1 MASYHKSIRVLLQPR
16 LYEQNIDQRYLDLCA
31 EACRGV
37 CQTYKRLHQRIPLA
51 FTSVSLQSVFLAGLT
66 LVYCMW
72 HDHSHNGFKNF
83 GALTDC
89 SIILYVMAERWPAG
103 RKYRDLFESVKK
115 SVLDVISE
123 EKHVPR
129 MAVVNMKDEMQT
141 SLHGLQTNPSTEM
154 ETVHDDLDQ
163 MISDM
168 TGEQLFSWE
177 DNEIDMIMGVEDGN
191 GMGFAG
197 PVDMFDDMLENVEP
211 GWENTI

>member
-1 MASYHKSIRVLLQPR
+1 
-16 LYEQNIDQRYLDLCA
+16 
-31 EACRGV
+31 
-37 CQTYKRLHQRIPLA
+37 
-51 FTSVSLQSVFLAGLT
+51 
-66 LVYCMW
+66 MW

-141 SLHGLQTNPSTEM
+141 SLHGLQANPSTEM
-154 ETVHDDLDQ
+154 VRADLATFG
-163 MISDM
+163 SKLKECKK
-168 TGEQLFSWE
+168 T
-177 DNEIDMIMGVEDGN
+177 
-191 GMGFAG
+191 
-197 PVDMFDDMLENVEP
+197 ENRK
-211 GWENTI
+211 NQ

>member
-1 MASYHKSIRVLLQPR
+1 
-16 LYEQNIDQRYLDLCA
+16 
-31 EACRGV
+31 
-37 CQTYKRLHQRIPLA
+37 
-51 FTSVSLQSVFLAGLT
+51 
-66 LVYCMW
+66 MW

-129 MAVVNMKDEMQT
+129 MAVVNMKDDMQT
-141 SLHGLQTNPSTEM
+141 TLHGLQANPTTEM
-154 ETVHDDLDQ
+154 EMVDEDLDQ

-177 DNEIDMIMGVEDGN
+177 DHEIDMIMGVEDGN
-191 GMGFAG
+191 GMEFSGSA
-197 PVDMFDDMLENVEP
+197 DIFDDMLGNVETE
-211 GWENTI
+211 WENTV

>member
-1 MASYHKSIRVLLQPR
+1 MASYYKSVRVLLQPR

-141 SLHGLQTNPSTEM
+141 SLNSLQANQSIEM

-168 TGEQLFSWE
+168 TGEQLFCWE
-177 DNEIDMIMGVEDGN
+177 DHEIDMIMGVEDGN
-191 GMGFAG
+191 GMNFSEPG
-197 PVDMFDDMLENVEP
+197 DMFDDMIENAKPV
-211 GWENTI
+211 WESTN